1 MIGRTVGPY
10 TILERLGGGGMGVV
24 YRARDERLGRDV
36 ALKFLPLHLGDE
48 PTARDR
54 FIREARAAS
63 ALDHPNVCT
72 VHDIGESD
80 DGSMYLCMAYYDGES
95 LKQRLA
101 RGRLT
106 VSEAERIAREIASG
120 LARAHDAGILHR
132 DIKPANVMLTARGEV
147 KIVDFGLAD
156 LTGDVR
162 ITRTGATLG
171 TLPYMSPE
179 QIQGR
184 ELDTR
189 TDLWSLGVVL
199 YEMLTGGRPFAGDS
213 ELLVSRAILE
223 DDPPPPSVANSE
235 VPATLDEL
243 VRSLLAKDRDRR
255 PRSAAQVV
263 AALGGPP
270 STDSHLMTATARRA
284 LWRAGPRTTRRLR
297 AAVVGVV
304 ATLAVVASVA
314 WLVTRTGDVR
324 LDRVVVMPFDD
335 FTGDPAQAHVAEGVA
350 STLLGRLAEIDGLSV
365 VARSEAWNLARSGA
379 EPRDVGRRLDAGL
392 LVEGAVGA
400 EPGRLELTATLL
412 DTATAEVLWSTT
424 ESGPVADL
432 PRLQDELADRLVR
445 LLSIATTPYERRR
458 LQDDPARCFAA
469 YDDFVRAERALDA
482 ATDATGTAPAV
493 ELYRQA
499 VRRDPEFA
507 LGWAGLSE
515 ALWSR
520 GRREGRRE
528 AFGEAE
534 EAARRALELD
544 PALPDGEVALA
555 RVLRETGRQEEAT
568 AELEDAL
575 AGHVHP
581 EEVHLELAQSYRR
594 VGDMDAAEDAL
605 RAATAVAPRQWMG
618 WTELGNLLWARGEY
632 QAAREAYTRSAEVA
646 PEDVTLPRDNLIAV
660 DVSLGNFDAAI
671 EAAERLP
678 PPIES
683 ANLAS
688 NIGTAYYFSDRP
700 DRMQRAEEYY
710 RLAVRLAPRNDRVRR
725 NLADVLAHVGQED
738 EARAEYAA
746 ALDIVEERL
755 KADPEDPDLR
765 LRRAFFAARSGDCVA
780 ALAWAQDLRSELA
793 TVADAVHQVAYV
805 DALCGRREAALDGI
819 RRALELGVSPE
830 IIGSEDEFASLRGDP
845 EFRRLVGAR

>member
-1 MIGRTVGPY
+1 VIGRTVGPY

-72 VHDIGESD
+72 VHDVGESD

-101 RGRLT
+101 RGRMT
-106 VSEAERIAREIASG
+106 VSEAERIAREVASG

-184 ELDTR
+184 ELDAR
-189 TDLWSLGVVL
+189 TDLWSLGVLL
-199 YEMLTGGRPFAGDS
+199 YEMLTGERPFVGDA

-223 DDPPPPSVANSE
+223 DDPPPPSAANPD
-235 VPATLDEL
+235 VPATLDQL
-243 VRSLLAKDRDRR
+243 VRSLLAKDRERR
-255 PRSAAQVV
+255 PRSAAEVV

-270 STDSHLMTATARRA
+270 STDSHLMTATAHRA
-284 LWRAGPRTTRRLR
+284 LWRGRPRVSRWIRV
-297 AAVVGVV
+297 AALGVAV
-304 ATLAVVASVA
+304 TLAVAAAVA
-314 WLVTRTGDVR
+314 WLATRPGDVGF
-324 LDRVVVMPFDD
+324 DRVAVMPFDD

-350 STLLGRLAEIDGLSV
+350 SSLLGRLAEVDGLSV
-365 VARSEAWNLARSGA
+365 VARSEAWSLARSGV
-379 EPRDVGRRLDAGL
+379 EPREVGRRLDAGL
-392 LVEGAVGA
+392 LVEGAVGSEA
-400 EPGRLELTATLL
+400 GRIELTATLL
-412 DTATAEVLWSTT
+412 GTATADVLWSYT
-424 ESGPVADL
+424 ESGPSAEL
-432 PRLQDELADRLVR
+432 PRLQDELADRLAR
-445 LLSIATTPYERRR
+445 LLSITTSSYERGR
-458 LQDDPARCFAA
+458 LADDPARCFAA
-469 YDDFVRAERALDA
+469 YDDLVRAERALDA
-482 ATDATGTAPAV
+482 ATDATGTTPAV

-499 VRRDPEFA
+499 VRGDPAFA

-520 GRREGRRE
+520 ARREGRTE
-528 AFGEAE
+528 GFAEAE
-534 EAARRALELD
+534 EAARRALQLD
-544 PALPDGEVALA
+544 PTLPAGKVALA
-555 RVLRETGRQEEAT
+555 RVLRDTGRREEAT
-568 AELEDAL
+568 AELEEAL
-575 AGHVHP
+575 AAHAHP

-594 VGDMDAAEDAL
+594 VGDVDAAENAL
-605 RAATAVAPRQWMG
+605 RAATAVAPREWMG
-618 WTELGNLLWARGEY
+618 WTELGNLLWMRGEY
-632 QAAREAYTRSAEVA
+632 EAAREAYTRSAAVA
-646 PEDVTLPRDNLIAV
+646 PEGVTLPRDNIIAV
-660 DVSLGNFDAAI
+660 DVSRGHFDAAI

-678 PPIES
+678 GPIES

-688 NIGTAYYFSDRP
+688 NIGTAYYFSERP
-700 DRMQRAEEYY
+700 DRMERAEEYY

-725 NLADVLAHVGQED
+725 NLADVLAHVGRED

-755 KADPEDPDLR
+755 KADPDDPDLR

-780 ALAWAQDLRSELA
+780 ALAWAQDLRSEVA

-805 DALCGRREAALDGI
+805 DALCGRREAALDGV

-830 IIGSEDEFASLRGDP
+830 IIGSEDEFASLRDDP